1 MKNSNLYL
9 SLFLFF
15 TFNFSNLLNAR
26 SHAVDGFY
34 LTYIS
39 FSPSYA
45 SSAGTTVNLT
55 LQIQASDIHNVN
67 VNSVY
72 GTFTYLSGDT
82 NANGVL
88 NYNEEWVYT
97 AVYIVTTDAINGN
110 GLDVNGIPD
119 GDYDIDFSAD
129 ITGLDVS
136 NNPVS
141 AMATYYGYNVFQIY
155 SDDPTADTDGD
166 GVPNGVEWNDNT
178 NPNHPCD
185 YVDYHITLPVTV
197 DLDCDGD
204 GVVYT
209 AEFSDGTD
217 PFDHCDFIL
226 GHITLSPN
234 TAWHASDC
242 DDDELNNSE
251 ELLEGTD
258 PHNPDTDGDGV
269 IDGTEV
275 DYGSNPLNPC
285 SYIPEFI
292 TVTPTEICNL
302 NLIQGQVHLDI
313 DNNGCSI
320 SDIDALNTSIQST
333 DGTNIYTTYSH
344 NNGYFLPVQLGSYT
358 TSAISNYPYFS
369 VVTTPYSDNFSTFNN
384 TVAHDFCLMP
394 NTTVN
399 DANIVLYPIGSARPG
414 FNANYKLIF
423 RNVGTTTLNG
433 SVSLQFDD
441 SKLSFVSSSIAVSSL
456 TSNTLTFDYTDLH
469 PFQNREINLTFSV
482 FAPPIVESG
491 DILVFTSHI
500 EPVSGD
506 LTPTDNTFTYPQNV
520 VNSLDPNDM
529 EVLEGEEVLIENADE
544 FLHYLIRFQNIG
556 SASAIHVRV
565 ENQLDTHLDDA
576 TLQME
581 YISHP
586 CVVTLTNGTDLKFD
600 FENIELPGNYD
611 EPHSHGYIAYKI
623 KPKSTI
629 AVGNHIPNLANIY
642 FDFNA
647 AIPTNS
653 VSTTFVN
660 SLGIEDSIE
669 NQIQL
674 SPNPVQDIMFIY
686 GNFKPKNASIYSVLG
701 ILVDQVH
708 SENGITQLDLSLL
721 NTGFYSITFTDE
733 QQLQVTKKILVSH
746 H

>member
-34 LTYIS
+34 LTYIT

-217 PFDHCDFIL
+217 PFNHCDFIL
-226 GHITLSPN
+226 GHMTLSPS

-242 DDDELNNSE
+242 DNDELNNSE

-258 PHNPDTDGDGV
+258 PQNPDTDGDGV

-384 TVAHDFCLMP
+384 TVTHDFCLMP

-399 DANIVLYPIGSARPG
+399 DANIVLYPIGLARPG

-441 SKLSFVSSSIAVSSL
+441 SKLSFVSSSIAVSSQS
-456 TSNTLTFDYTDLH
+456 SNTLTFDYTDLH

-674 SPNPVQDIMFIY
+674 TPNPVQDIMFIY

-701 ILVDQVH
+701 ILVVQVH

-721 NTGFYSITFTDE
+721 NTGFYSITFTNE

>member
-1 MKNSNLYL
+1 M
-9 SLFLFF
+9 
-15 TFNFSNLLNAR
+15 NAR

-34 LTYIS
+34 LTYIT

-166 GVPNGVEWNDNT
+166 GVPNGDEWNDDSDPLDPCDFVVEHISLSPSPAWFSTDCDQDGVTNGVEIENGT
-178 NPNHPCD
+178 NPHDPCD
-185 YVDYHITLPVTV
+185 YIVADITVPNTAG
-197 DLDCDGD
+197 DDCDGD
-204 GVVYT
+204 GVLDVT
-209 AEFSDGTD
+209 
-217 PFDHCDFIL
+217 
-226 GHITLSPN
+226 
-234 TAWHASDC
+234 
-242 DDDELNNSE
+242 ELAN
-251 ELLEGTD
+251 GTD
-258 PHNPDTDGDGV
+258 PHDPCDYNVADVTHANTADEDCDGDGV
-269 IDGTEV
+269 LDTNELAEGT
-275 DYGSNPLNPC
+275 NPHDPC
-285 SYIPEFI
+285 SYHPESI
-292 TVTPTEICNL
+292 SETPSVYCNY
-302 NLIQGQVHLDI
+302 NLIQGQVRLDM
-313 DNNGCSI
+313 DTNGCS
-320 SDIDALNTSIQST
+320 ST
-333 DGTNIYTTYSH
+333 DVQLSGFPVQTTDGSNIYTTYSQ
-344 NNGYFLPVQLGSYT
+344 NGGYFLPVTLGSYT
-358 TSAISNYPYFS
+358 TSVISNYPYVN
-369 VVTTPYSDNFSTFNN
+369 VVTSPYSDNFSTLNN

-399 DANIVLYPIGSARPG
+399 DANIVLYPIGLARPG

-441 SKLSFVSSSIAVSSL
+441 SKLSFVSSNISVSSL

-506 LTPTDNTFTYPQNV
+506 LTPIDNTFTYPQNV